1 MNIGET
7 VEERSR
13 TWLCTDVG
21 TRTCV
26 AVCLAPI
33 SRLNDWFRGLPKDLQ
48 RRAIHENRLDPA
60 WLNGVPVHHF
70 LEEHVFDLPGSDA
83 KVESD

>member
-7 VEERSR
+7 FEEGSR

-21 TRTCV
+21 TRTYV

-33 SRLNDWFRGLPKDLQ
+33 SRLNDWFRGLPEDIQ
-48 RRAIHENRLDPA
+48 RRAIHENRLDPT
-60 WLNGVPVHHF
+60 WLNGAPAHLF
-70 LEEHVFDLPGSDA
+70 LEEHVFLLPRSDA
-83 KVESD
+83 KAEND